1 MSETYNN
8 DIIFKTRSRIYY
20 TIPVYNYTMYYD
32 TVQYITIQFSVL
44 NSHTAQYTT
53 TICICT
59 VYIQFQ
65 YYSTTVTVTVY
76 CIQSADSS
84 VLYNTYVHYFTL
96 HVLYCRHYI
105 SQILKITCHIEIQL
119 GPCY

>member
-1 MSETYNN
+1 
-8 DIIFKTRSRIYY
+8 
-20 TIPVYNYTMYYD
+20 MYYD
-32 TVQYITIQFSVL
+32 IVQYITIPFSVL

-59 VYIQFQ
+59 VPIQFQ
-65 YYSTTVTVTVY
+65 YYSTTVTVPVY

-96 HVLYCRHYI
+96 HVLYCRHY
-105 SQILKITCHIEIQL
+105 T
-119 GPCY
+119 